1 MITYTP
7 RTTISPVS
15 ATACLTSSERYS
27 TRSTLAAPAAWPT
40 PAPRGMTT
48 GAGGRAQHLSE
59 VSRSLQGMEDT
70 REQAVLRAAMEI
82 WDTTGDPVS
91 AADIAQAVGFDD
103 GTTQQ
108 ALSAL
113 DSKGHF
119 ADALRGDDRIDC
131 VAFAD

>member
-1 MITYTP
+1 MAAFNDQP
-7 RTTISPVS
+7 R
-15 ATACLTSSERYS
+15 CE
-27 TRSTLAAPAAWPT
+27 
-40 PAPRGMTT
+40 MTT

-119 ADALRGDDRIDC
+119 VDALRGDDRIDC